1 VQAQVKFEE
10 EEVVHQPTSSSSAR
24 SPQPSVS
31 ATSGARQEFQHSP
44 HISTAPNTFI
54 KMSEIMGPSYDGALL
69 TQEFTAITSNGN
81 AGLVP
86 AGLSANRSVISHNK
100 TALVD
105 VGCDASSSGQRLPQ
119 PWAENGQL
127 SLQYVTNKE
136 RKKLHGMRCADQLFA
151 EDRQILLQAD
161 SDAEKLHASRTF
173 YEPAPV
179 DFRSLLNDGESMI
192 MQIKC
197 KGFLGVPSTGGH
209 VVGDCWLILTRMTLN
224 DEEYRRI
231 YFYQPQHMNK
241 SYKMQE
247 STHDH
252 RCMCCVG
259 QDSAE
264 IAMASRTEEA
274 YLDMITVE
282 DQLVHAHYEQ
292 MKRTTVEKKSKSRGK
307 YLRPA
312 CLRNLVGNCPS
323 CSLDLCQ
330 AAEDDHCTLPLC
342 CCISCVV
349 PSRCC
354 RPGYAK
360 LESSLETHNNLND
373 VVTRISCLKTEKPG
387 KSHQES
393 DVLHTINRMETTNV
407 EQSDFYAISL
417 NFAFPNRGRL
427 KECLAIVCPSESVS
441 KSLKFVMLVTQKPTL
456 LDAPAGSQVEF
467 KAIHSKDSA
476 RLRCKARG
484 DYKPPPVHH
493 AACEAFTN
501 FVHRLFCPNLSSQY

>member
-1 VQAQVKFEE
+1 
-10 EEVVHQPTSSSSAR
+10 
-24 SPQPSVS
+24 
-31 ATSGARQEFQHSP
+31 
-44 HISTAPNTFI
+44 
-54 KMSEIMGPSYDGALL
+54 M
-69 TQEFTAITSNGN
+69 
-81 AGLVP
+81 
-86 AGLSANRSVISHNK
+86 AN
-100 TALVD
+100 
-105 VGCDASSSGQRLPQ
+105 
-119 PWAENGQL
+119 
-127 SLQYVTNKE
+127 
-136 RKKLHGMRCADQLFA
+136 
-151 EDRQILLQAD
+151 
-161 SDAEKLHASRTF
+161 
-173 YEPAPV
+173 
-179 DFRSLLNDGESMI
+179 
-192 MQIKC
+192 
-197 KGFLGVPSTGGH
+197 
-209 VVGDCWLILTRMTLN
+209 
-224 DEEYRRI
+224 
-231 YFYQPQHMNK
+231 
-241 SYKMQE
+241 
-247 STHDH
+247 
-252 RCMCCVG
+252 
-259 QDSAE
+259 
-264 IAMASRTEEA
+264 RTEEA

-360 LESSLETHNNLND
+360 LESSSEPDKNLND
-373 VVTRISCLKTEKPG
+373 VVTRISCLKTEKPE
-387 KSHQES
+387 KSHQAS

-467 KAIHSKDSA
+467 KAVHSKDSA
-476 RLRCKARG
+476 LLRCKARG
-484 DYKPPPVHH
+484 DYKVTVLSWFIITCYYRHCTADLSCIVCIACIWCICVSPV
-493 AACEAFTN
+493 EGLMFLVEKLYITLY
-501 FVHRLFCPNLSSQY
+501 VWLLLPV